1 MNMETL
7 LETQITVSMVVGI
20 MAKIL
25 MLLLLFMSIV
35 MLRQTALMDKVIMV
49 PAGGSIKSFVWGFL
63 ALLTLLTVIVVLA

>member
-7 LETQITVSMVVGI
+7 LESQITVSMIVGI

-63 ALLTLLTVIVVLA
+63 VLLVLLTVIVVLA